1 MTRLPVLLCA
11 LLAAVVAGCGER
23 EEPQPGA
30 PPAQPLEL
38 VLDYLPNAD
47 HAGIY
52 AAQAGGHFRA
62 AGLDVRLRSPSD
74 PAAPLQLVV
83 GGRADVAI
91 SYEPELLLARDRGA
105 RVQSFAAL
113 VQRPLTSVT
122 SLAGRGAVRRPA
134 DLRGKR
140 VGTAG
145 IPYQEAYLRSILERG
160 RVPQSAVRQVD
171 VGFNLTPTLLSRR
184 VDATL
189 GAFWNVEGVEL
200 RRRGRDAVVVPVDR
214 LGVPTYDELVL
225 IASEETVRERG
236 ALLRR
241 LMQALTRGHED
252 VRRDLAAGVDPLLR
266 AARGLRRDLAEA
278 QVQATL
284 PVFFPEDRDRPFGWQ
299 EPAEW
304 DAYARW
310 MGRNGLLEDPRVVQ
324 RAFTNEFL
332 PGEGV

>member
-1 MTRLPVLLCA
+1 VTRLPVLLCA